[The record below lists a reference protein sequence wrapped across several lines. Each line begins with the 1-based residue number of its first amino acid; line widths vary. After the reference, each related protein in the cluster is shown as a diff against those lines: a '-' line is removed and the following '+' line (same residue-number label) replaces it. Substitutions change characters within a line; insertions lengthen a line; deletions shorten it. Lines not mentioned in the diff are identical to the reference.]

1 MTNVMSFRLGRL
13 GFLPCHNPGWI
24 VKASIVTVKCL
35 VCTCE
40 KHLPPELYLFRHT
53 NKQTHEKK
61 TRRRKTSDDAM
72 THTHTHT
79 PKHPEGPQGSSKCTG
94 MDNVLEKLVEHVV
107 GDLLGSVSVEFEY
120 LLPFGVEGVEGA
132 ELALA
137 VAEENQEVL
146 ALVPGDLLEHA
157 LLGLSVDHA
166 REDAVLHRVQNDR
179 AVRTRCWLLV
189 KSGT

>member
-1 MTNVMSFRLGRL
+1 MDCEGVDSHRQMLG
-13 GFLPCHNPGWI
+13 
-24 VKASIVTVKCL
+24 V
-35 VCTCE
+35 
-40 KHLPPELYLFRHT
+40 HLRETL
-53 NKQTHEKK
+53 
-61 TRRRKTSDDAM
+61 AA
-72 THTHTHT
+72 
-79 PKHPEGPQGSSKCTG
+79 GI
-94 MDNVLEKLVEHVV
+94 VLEKLVEHVV

-189 KSGT
+189 KSGTDVVLI